1 MSNPIVSAAAAAL
14 RAGRFPKRFG
24 KRENKVVES
33 VKAYV
38 DGAAPASHSIVAA
51 GTFTCIANINQ
62 TITVACVATDVVQVS
77 VKSNATG
84 TLFVHTA
91 AAGAGSIA
99 VNLDSAAV
107 AGDVL
112 QYVVVRAK

>member
-1 MSNPIVSAAAAAL
+1 MSNPIASLITAAA
-14 RAGRFPKRFG
+14 RAGAWPQKFG
-24 KRENKVVES
+24 GRENKLAES
-33 VKAYV
+33 VKSYV

-51 GTFTCIANINQ
+51 GTHTCIANVNQ
-62 TITVACVATDVVQVS
+62 TITVACAATDVVQVT

-84 TLFVHTA
+84 TLFVHKA

-99 VNLDSAAV
+99 VNLNSAAG

-112 QYVVVRAK
+112 QYVVVRSK

>member
-1 MSNPIVSAAAAAL
+1 MSNPIASLITAAAN
-14 RAGRFPKRFG
+14 AGGWPKKFG
-24 KRENKVVES
+24 SRENKLAES

-51 GTFTCIANINQ
+51 GTFTCVANLSQ

-77 VKSNATG
+77 VQSNSTG
-84 TLFVHTA
+84 TLFIHKA

-99 VNLDSAAV
+99 VNLNTAAV

-112 QYVVVRAK
+112 QYIVVRAK

>member
-1 MSNPIVSAAAAAL
+1 MSNPIASLVTAAKN
-14 RAGRFPKRFG
+14 AGAWPIKFG
-24 KRENKVVES
+24 SRENKLAES

-38 DGAAPASHSIVAA
+38 DGAAPASHQIVAA
-51 GTFTCIANINQ
+51 GTFVCVANLNQ
-62 TITVACVATDVVQVS
+62 TIPVACVATDVVTVS

-84 TLFVHTA
+84 TLIVHKA

-99 VNLDSAAV
+99 VNLNTAAA

-112 QYVVVRAK
+112 QYAVIRAK